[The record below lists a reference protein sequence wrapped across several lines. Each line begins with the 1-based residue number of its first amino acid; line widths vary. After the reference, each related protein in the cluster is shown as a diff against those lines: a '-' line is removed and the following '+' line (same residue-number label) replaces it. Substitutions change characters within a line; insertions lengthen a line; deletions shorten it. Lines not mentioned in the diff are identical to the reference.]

1 MSEILKSKQL
11 KIPKWKTTQMSSTE
25 ERMSTRAVFKWWHIT
40 ERGGC
45 TGCCRPEI
53 TVTHRRDVEQRQPDS
68 LVIVVQVVCGTA
80 LEVRREGHLGA
91 RGVGGAG
98 SAVP

>member
-25 ERMSTRAVFKWWHIT
+25 ERMSTRAVFKWHIT
-40 ERGGC
+40 EQGGC
-45 TGCCRPEI
+45 TGCCRPEV
-53 TVTHRRDVEQRQPDS
+53 TVTHRRDVEQEQPDS

-91 RGVGGAG
+91 RGGGGAG